1 MPKKIFVVFAPAARG
16 NFLECF
22 LDNTLTEESFLFES
36 GIYHC
41 HTWQLKV
48 KGNDFVV
55 YQSKDKINKQW
66 PYNETTNIFI
76 DLDYKKLDTWL
87 NLFYE
92 KKYKKNLLEENTFD
106 KLFAT
111 TYDELQYC
119 RLINRDHFDYIVPF
133 SKLYD
138 WDFMEN
144 LYLNINGYNPTCK
157 EVFLKTNKIN
167 NITKIH
173 FKVIVEMAQNYDPE
187 KILTYKLFDEYR
199 EKVV

>member
-1 MPKKIFVVFAPAARG
+1 MSKKNFVVFSPGARG

-22 LDNTLTEESFLFES
+22 LNNKLTESFEYVS
-36 GIYHC
+36 GDYHC
-41 HTWQLKV
+41 HTWQLKI
-48 KGNDFVV
+48 KGNNFIV
-55 YQSKDKINKQW
+55 YETKDKINKQW

-76 DLDYKKLDTWL
+76 DLDKQKLDTWL

-106 KLFAT
+106 KLFAS
-111 TYDELQYC
+111 TYNELKHC

-138 WDFMEN
+138 WDYMEN
-144 LYLNINGYNPTCK
+144 LFFNINGHNPTCK
-157 EVFLKTNKIN
+157 EVFLKTNEINNLTKIN
-167 NITKIH
+167 

>member
-48 KGNDFVV
+48 KGNDFIV

-76 DLDYKKLDTWL
+76 DLDYKKLDT
-87 NLFYE
+87 
-92 KKYKKNLLEENTFD
+92 
-106 KLFAT
+106 
-111 TYDELQYC
+111 
-119 RLINRDHFDYIVPF
+119 
-133 SKLYD
+133 
-138 WDFMEN
+138 
-144 LYLNINGYNPTCK
+144 
-157 EVFLKTNKIN
+157 
-167 NITKIH
+167 
-173 FKVIVEMAQNYDPE
+173 
-187 KILTYKLFDEYR
+187 
-199 EKVV
+199 